1 MSAGGAWPAPA
12 RAVRSLTGLLAAAL
26 VPLAHAQDTT
36 GMGRVTDSDKIE
48 VDGVRIIL
56 FRADAMDRNQTCT
69 QGGQKWDCWGNA
81 VRFL

>member
-26 VPLAHAQDTT
+26 VPLAHAQDIT
-36 GMGRVTDSDKIE
+36 GMDRITDSDKIE

-56 FRADAMDRNQTCT
+56 FGADAMDRSQTCT
-69 QGGQKWDCWGNA
+69 QGGQKWDCWG
-81 VRFL
+81 